1 LAAESPADADLIDA
15 ARLLTRYR
23 GFPGA
28 FDLQDDLQ
36 RAIRL
41 WGLTEQDLQAR
52 TRALWQGG
60 YRVGATGSTTAEPV
74 GSGFDASADAEA

>member
-1 LAAESPADADLIDA
+1 MQMELN
-15 ARLLTRYR
+15 T
-23 GFPGA
+23 
-28 FDLQDDLQ
+28 
-36 RAIRL
+36 
-41 WGLTEQDLQAR
+41 R